1 MASAFF
7 YIPTINALPN
17 HNRIPFTSPKLATKL
32 QVIHGGNSPIL
43 TEKTL
48 LQEFS
53 IEDYRTK
60 TLRKIHKALDE
71 AVPLQY
77 PTALHKAMRYTI
89 LAGKERFFPTICFA
103 SGELVGGDESSVMA
117 MACAIEMVNTVGLVL
132 DDLPCM
138 DNDDLRR
145 GKTASHKVFGE
156 ATTILACNALM
167 CLAADHLITKTK
179 HVVSPNHLFEATVE
193 MYSAFGSKG
202 CTAGQIADMDS
213 EGKEL
218 SLAELEFIHNH
229 KTGRLIEAAAVCG
242 VLIGGGNEV
251 EVERVRR
258 FGKNVGLAFQVWDD
272 ILDEI
277 GSTEKLGKKVGRDLL
292 RKKATYPKLIGMDE
306 SKKFARELVAKAH
319 EELTYFDSTKAAPMY
334 HLANFV
340 VNRHVLSSSYFPSRT
355 SHVSFYLKSGPGT
368 MDFYE
373 QHAYDKESEVMN
385 ELVMK
390 LIVVQQQMWDLK
402 PMILARKQVGQPISP
417 SLEEEFNNLPQSIQ
431 QAWDEATNFPSYHK
445 IVERCEFFD
454 DFSSVEDEEEETEE
468 NVKEEDEAPFEAPL
482 LYKELQPYVP
492 LITLPSQ
499 PEQEEAITIPYYVQE
514 ELSISV
520 TPLILPTHVLSRP
533 RQTDQDPVNSP
544 VPCSFQDVGVDAR
557 SGSQL
562 PVQIPLPPPAPKMSL
577 GLHLPISTPSVLVT
591 SVSTP
596 PSVLL
601 TLIPPHPK
609 LSTMLA
615 HAARALST
623 LPDADLVVQDLSV
636 AQRVQ
641 QKESIPLIPQEFD
654 FPAANPT
661 MIIEVVHDTH
671 ADPEVQQQNLTSKI
685 EAIQE
690 EDVARG
696 PEIPCAE
703 ASQTS
708 TEVTRVE

>member
-7 YIPTINALPN
+7 YIPTVNALPN

-32 QVIHGGNSPIL
+32 QAIRGGNSPIL

-48 LQEFS
+48 LHEFS

-60 TLRKIHKALDE
+60 TLRKIHKELDE

-77 PTALHKAMRYTI
+77 PTTLHEAMRYTI
-89 LAGKERFFPTICFA
+89 LAGKERFFPTICVA

-179 HVVSPNHLFEATVE
+179 HVVSPNHLFQATVE

-218 SLAELEFIHNH
+218 SLDELEFIHNH

-292 RKKATYPKLIGMDE
+292 RNKATYPKLIGMDE

-340 VNRHVLSSSYFPSRT
+340 VNSSLLIAPCSLFTAICVVIQRSLFSRRLVVFST
-355 SHVSFYLKSGPGT
+355 SNWILRRLIVIGIQG
-368 MDFYE
+368 
-373 QHAYDKESEVMN
+373 ES
-385 ELVMK
+385 LGAK
-390 LIVVQQQMWDLK
+390 LIY
-402 PMILARKQVGQPISP
+402 QVWQ
-417 SLEEEFNNLPQSIQ
+417 L
-431 QAWDEATNFPSYHK
+431 
-445 IVERCEFFD
+445 IV
-454 DFSSVEDEEEETEE
+454 
-468 NVKEEDEAPFEAPL
+468 
-482 LYKELQPYVP
+482 
-492 LITLPSQ
+492 
-499 PEQEEAITIPYYVQE
+499 
-514 ELSISV
+514 
-520 TPLILPTHVLSRP
+520 
-533 RQTDQDPVNSP
+533 
-544 VPCSFQDVGVDAR
+544 
-557 SGSQL
+557 
-562 PVQIPLPPPAPKMSL
+562 
-577 GLHLPISTPSVLVT
+577 
-591 SVSTP
+591 
-596 PSVLL
+596 
-601 TLIPPHPK
+601 
-609 LSTMLA
+609 
-615 HAARALST
+615 ALS
-623 LPDADLVVQDLSV
+623 Q
-636 AQRVQ
+636 
-641 QKESIPLIPQEFD
+641 I
-654 FPAANPT
+654 
-661 MIIEVVHDTH
+661 
-671 ADPEVQQQNLTSKI
+671 
-685 EAIQE
+685 
-690 EDVARG
+690 DVARVKHGAATGIG
-696 PEIPCAE
+696 PGKRFRCIWNLRIR
-703 ASQTS
+703 TS
-708 TEVTRVE
+708 RMLIRKFKILLLLFFRGYGGSKKGDRRWLKE